1 MKCIGCGAILQNT
14 DPTIDG
20 YTPNLANKLCQR
32 CFKIKN
38 YGANIANIKPIIKEE
53 IIKKINKQ
61 KVFVIFL
68 LDFLNIYEEII
79 TTFKNIK
86 LPKMLVITKSDLIPK
101 NIKKDI
107 LVNNLKDYYKIK
119 EDIIF
124 TSSKSKEN
132 LSVLKN
138 IIATQEKVYFLG
150 FTNSG
155 KSSLINTLTKSNL
168 TISKRDNTTLDFIKI
183 KTEEGIIFDSPG
195 FVPDNFFDNM
205 LPKRIIR
212 PVIYQLKNK
221 YELKI
226 NDNYLSSDVDNNL
239 VLYFSNDVKVDK
251 RVKKMNLP
259 TEIKVNANTD
269 LIIKGLGFV
278 LIKKESLIKTDL
290 ASDLLEIRPTIIGG
304 KHE

>member
-61 KVFVIFL
+61 KGFVIFL
-68 LDFLNIYEEII
+68 MDFLNIYEEII

-195 FVPDNFFDNM
+195 FVPDNFLDNM
-205 LPKRIIR
+205 LSKRIIR

>member
-38 YGANIANIKPIIKEE
+38 YGANIANIKPILKEE

-61 KVFVIFL
+61 KGFVIFL
-68 LDFLNIYEEII
+68 MDFLNIYEEII

-168 TISKRDNTTLDFIKI
+168 TISKRANTTLDFIKI

-195 FVPDNFFDNM
+195 FVPDNFLDNM
-205 LPKRIIR
+205 LSKRIIR